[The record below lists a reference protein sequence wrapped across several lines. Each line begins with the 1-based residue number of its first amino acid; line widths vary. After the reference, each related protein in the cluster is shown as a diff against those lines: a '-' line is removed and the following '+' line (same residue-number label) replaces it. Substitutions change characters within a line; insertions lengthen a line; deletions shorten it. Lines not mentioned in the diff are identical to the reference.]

1 MQFQLNQMMSVRDLL
16 TLYLRISSVFSF
28 GLEIDKSMRRKIG
41 IQTRALLS
49 VDMGSS

>member
-1 MQFQLNQMMSVRDLL
+1 MQFQSHQMMSAKDLL

-28 GLEIDKSMRRKIG
+28 GLEIDKSMRRRIG